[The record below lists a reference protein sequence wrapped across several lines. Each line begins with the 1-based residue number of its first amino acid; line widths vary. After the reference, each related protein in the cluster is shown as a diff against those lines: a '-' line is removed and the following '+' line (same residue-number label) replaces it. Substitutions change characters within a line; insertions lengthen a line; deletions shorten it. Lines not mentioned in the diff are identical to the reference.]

1 LKQDEVD
8 FRSPAF
14 HPSLALMKSSLSIFF
29 ILICLVAL
37 AATRSIEAET
47 NSVYAF
53 TNADAVVNGY
63 LQIQAQLHETQ
74 LQIEQSRA
82 EAAAE
87 AQSNAAA
94 MAARIQALEQ
104 TIAAQRSATAD
115 TERLTLSLG
124 GAFALAGLGVL
135 LLMGWFQWRA
145 FSQLAELSTRHSAAL
160 ATAQGVQ
167 QLAAPGRATVE
178 ISNARLLDIVG
189 QLEKKILELESGGR
203 LLAAPAA
210 PAADPLAEGQKWLD
224 AGEAQ
229 IALECFDKVLSA
241 QPDNAT
247 ALLKKA
253 AALEKLG
260 HADDALAFCD
270 RAIAADGVMTSAF
283 LQKGGLLNRLS
294 RHEEALKCYEQAM
307 LSQERKKF

>member
-1 LKQDEVD
+1 
-8 FRSPAF
+8 
-14 HPSLALMKSSLSIFF
+14 MKLSLSKIF
-29 ILICLVAL
+29 ILACWIELVA
-37 AATRSIEAET
+37 AQSFSAET
-47 NSVYAF
+47 NSVSAS
-53 TNADAVVNGY
+53 TNADVVVNGY
-63 LQIQAQLHETQ
+63 LQIQAQLHATQ
-74 LQIEQSRA
+74 LQIEQGRE

-104 TIAAQRSATAD
+104 TIAEQRAAAAG
-115 TERLTLSLG
+115 TERLTLSLA

-135 LLMGWFQWRA
+135 LLMGWLQWRA
-145 FSQLAELSTRHSAAL
+145 FSQLAELSSRHSAAL

-189 QLEKKILELESGGR
+189 QLEKKILDLESGGR

-224 AGEAQ
+224 AGEAG
-229 IALECFDKVLSA
+229 IAMECFDKVLSA
-241 QPDNAT
+241 QPENVA

-253 AALEKLG
+253 AALDKLG
-260 HADDALAFCD
+260 RSEEALAFCD

-307 LSQERKKF
+307 LSQERKHL

>member
-1 LKQDEVD
+1 
-8 FRSPAF
+8 
-14 HPSLALMKSSLSIFF
+14 MKLSLSKIF
-29 ILICLVAL
+29 ILACWIELVA
-37 AATRSIEAET
+37 AQSFSAET
-47 NSVYAF
+47 NSVSAS

-63 LQIQAQLHETQ
+63 LQIQAQLHATQ
-74 LQIEQSRA
+74 LQIEQGRE

-104 TIAAQRSATAD
+104 TIAEQRAAAAG
-115 TERLTLSLG
+115 TERLTLSLA

-135 LLMGWFQWRA
+135 VLMGWLQWRA
-145 FSQLAELSTRHSAAL
+145 FSQLAELSSRHSAAL

-189 QLEKKILELESGGR
+189 QLEKKILDLESGGR

-224 AGEAQ
+224 AGEAG
-229 IALECFDKVLSA
+229 IAMECFDKVLSA
-241 QPDNAT
+241 QPENVA

-253 AALEKLG
+253 AALDKLG
-260 HADDALAFCD
+260 RSEEALAFCD

-307 LSQERKKF
+307 LSQERKHL